1 MTAGTAFR
9 LSQRPGAGHAVTGVL
24 RCGVSLADYT
34 SWRVGGVAA
43 RFYQPRDAEDLAQF
57 LAHLPQGEPVLWI
70 GLGSNLLV
78 RDGGWPGTVVCTK
91 GSLKRIERLNDHAV
105 YAECGAATAQVAR
118 FSAEQGLVGAE
129 FMAGIPG
136 TLGGA
141 LAMNA
146 GAFGGE
152 TWPIVSRVRV
162 LDRRGLSHWR
172 NPADFEIGYRRV
184 VGLGPGECFLA
195 AELALQPGD
204 SAAARHRIRE
214 LLARR
219 AATQPTN
226 LPSCGST
233 FRNPPGDHA
242 GRLIEQAGLKG
253 YRLGGAEVSEKHAN
267 FIVNSGEATA
277 ADIEQLIRH
286 VQHEVFRQFGVRLET
301 EVRIVGDACHSQESR
316 RAR

>member
-1 MTAGTAFR
+1 MTAGTAIR
-9 LSQRPGAGHAVTGVL
+9 LSDGPGAGYGARGIV
-24 RCGVSLADYT
+24 RSNVSLAEYT

-43 RFYQPRDAEDLAQF
+43 RFYQPSDGDDLAQF
-57 LAHLPQGEPVLWI
+57 LAHLPHGEPVLWI

-91 GSLKRIERLNDHAV
+91 GSLKRIERLNDRTL

-152 TWPIVSRVRV
+152 TWPIVARVRV
-162 LDRRGLSHWR
+162 LDRHGVSHWR
-172 NPADFEIGYRRV
+172 NPHDFEIGYRSV
-184 VGLGPGECFLA
+184 VGLRPGECFLA
-195 AELALQPGD
+195 AELSLAPGD
-204 SAAARHRIRE
+204 TAVARHRIRE

-226 LPSCGST
+226 QPSCGST

-253 YRLGGAEVSEKHAN
+253 YRLGGAEVSVKHAN
-267 FIVNSGEATA
+267 FIVNTGEATA
-277 ADIEQLIRH
+277 ADIEQLIQH
-286 VQHEVFRQFGVRLET
+286 VQAEVFRQFGIRLHT
-301 EVRIVGDACHSQESR
+301 EVRIVGEACDQKELA
-316 RAR
+316 RAG